1 MQSLP
6 QGSMMRFGCSANW
19 ASITRIDAHERLAHP
34 DILVLADQHRRD
46 DHQQDQLGAATQPT
60 RRLGHTACPSPSLF
74 GSRRIEPLVGHRLD
88 TRFDQL
94 SQRVAA
100 AAILPDGLARQL
112 CPKP

>member
-46 DHQQDQLGAATQPT
+46 VTGHA
-60 RRLGHTACPSPSLF
+60 RRDSH
-74 GSRRIEPLVGHRLD
+74 RVRLD
-88 TRFDQL
+88 CRVVRFLKLLPWL
-94 SQRVAA
+94 S
-100 AAILPDGLARQL
+100 
-112 CPKP
+112 